1 MSKQNHAL
9 FINILKNAGPDFKFR
24 EELIQLHSNSLQ
36 LETSINLR
44 RQIEYEYNKLKLE
57 EVKERIDDIQFQK
70 KYFMKRNNDILE
82 DIQKRNLKKI
92 EVEANK
98 QENYIIIEKH
108 KKKFEKYIDSLIP
121 DIQTEFNVQLH
132 KETNEL
138 AKEKMK
144 ELEILEKFKKKNDY
158 YDKARKNNEALANE
172 INYLQQQNKEANRI
186 NEMKKAKYLES
197 QKRLQNQINNFK
209 INNDNFD
216 LNEYIKQNQNEINKI
231 KEKNEEFS
239 AINYNNKFKKDF
251 ASTELSLQE
260 LRRQIIKQ
268 NDEPFINTLN
278 QNFEKQELNND
289 INNNINNKIKEEITP
304 GEKNNGNINNDKKKK
319 SNIDIQYE
327 ESNFNL
333 LNSGKINDKAINNV
347 NNGNNNKNSLNNIN
361 SDVNFILNNSNK
373 KKNILDEEKI
383 EEKKKED
390 DDDNENEFQDY
401 EEQVI

>member
-92 EVEANK
+92 EVEADK
-98 QENYIIIEKH
+98 QENYIIIEKQ
-108 KKKFEKYIDSLIP
+108 KKKYEKYIDSLIP
-121 DIQTEFNVQLH
+121 DIQTEFNVKLH

-138 AKEKMK
+138 AKEKLK
-144 ELEILEKFKKKNDY
+144 ELEILEKFRKKNDY

-216 LNEYIKQNQNEINKI
+216 LNEYIKQNQNEINKV

-239 AINYNNKFKKDF
+239 AINVNNKFKKDF